1 MINSTPQ
8 RKPLPERLRPN
19 TLEQYVG
26 QEHLIGENAILRKM
40 IEAGNISSFILWG
53 PPGVGKT
60 TLARIIAS
68 RLNRP
73 FYTLSA
79 ISSGVKDIRDVID
92 KAKGTNLFNTV
103 APILFIDEIH
113 RFSKSQQDALLG
125 AVEDGTFTLIGATT
139 ENPSFEVIS
148 PLLSRCQVYVLK
160 EMSVENLNTLLE
172 RALTE
177 DEFLKKQ
184 KITVKEKELLF
195 RYSGGDARK
204 LLNILEIIT
213 SSFPP
218 FAEIVI
224 DNQIVQE
231 RLQEN
236 IALYDKNG
244 EQHYDIVSAFIKSIR
259 GSDPNGAVY
268 WLARMIAGGEDP
280 MFIARRLVIS
290 ASEDIGLAN
299 PNALLL
305 AQACLQTVH
314 QIGMPEG
321 RIPLSE
327 CAIYLATSSKSNSA
341 YMAINEA
348 LETVRKEGPLPVP
361 LHLRNA
367 PTKLMADLGYA
378 KDYKYAHSY
387 EGNFVDQEFLP
398 DKLSGRK
405 FYDPGQNSKEVELRK
420 RLSVLWEKYGY

>member
-1 MINSTPQ
+1 MQ
-8 RKPLPERLRPN
+8 RKPLPERLRPKS
-19 TLEQYVG
+19 LEEYVG
-26 QEHLIGENAILRKM
+26 QEHLIGPTAILRKM

-68 RLNRP
+68 KLDRP

-92 KAKGTNLFNTV
+92 KAKSNGLFNTV

-160 EMSVENLNTLLE
+160 EMSVENLDTLLQ

-177 DEFLKKQ
+177 DEYLKKQ

-218 FAEIVI
+218 FAEITI

-244 EQHYDIVSAFIKSIR
+244 EQHYDIISAFIKSIR
-259 GSDPNGAVY
+259 GSDPNGAIY

-280 MFIARRLVIS
+280 IFIARRLVIS

-299 PNALLL
+299 PNAMLL
-305 AQACLQTVH
+305 AQACLQSVH

-321 RIPLSE
+321 RIPLAE
-327 CAIYLATSSKSNSA
+327 CTIYLATSPKSNSA

-348 LETVRKEGPLPVP
+348 LDTVRKEGPLPVP

-387 EGNFVDQEFLP
+387 AGNFVDQEFLP
-398 DKLSGRK
+398 DSLSGRK
-405 FYDPGQNSKEVELRK
+405 FYDPGQNPKEAEMKKKLEAMWK
-420 RLSVLWEKYGY
+420 KYGY